1 MTDPI
6 HDLIIRHQTENKPI
20 RFTDFIHLKPG
31 KYYRLGGLGPSNIGT
46 EEWMR
51 AKERQKN
58 VNNYVNSLQ

>member
-6 HDLIIRHQTENKPI
+6 HDLIIRHQSENKPI
-20 RFTDFIHLKPG
+20 RFTDFTHLKPG

-46 EEWMR
+46 DEWMR